1 MDRIVKDESYYIKA
15 LKKGSYEAFDIV
27 YDMYSSRLY
36 GYCYQYTKSHEDTQD
51 IVQEV
56 FAALWR
62 YRESIRDE
70 NTILYFLFQIAKNR
84 LINRF
89 RSQVNSPVF
98 EEYVSY
104 CDELKHSVN
113 DTSRLVEFDDF
124 KQKIKHIKSKLP
136 SMQRKIYEY
145 SREQELSNKEIA
157 GLMELSEQ
165 TVKNQLSLA
174 LKVFREKLADYKYIS
189 LLIALF
195 YH

>member
-1 MDRIVKDESYYIKA
+1 MNRQVKDESYYIKA
-15 LKKGSYEAFDIV
+15 LKNGSYDAFNIV

-36 GYCYQYTKSHEDTQD
+36 GYCYRYTKSHEDTQD

-56 FAALWR
+56 FTALWR

-98 EEYVSY
+98 EEYVTY
-104 CDELKHSVN
+104 CNELKLSVTN
-113 DTSRLVEFDDF
+113 TSEPIEFDDF
-124 KQKIKHIKSKLP
+124 RRRIVQIKNTLP
-136 SMQRKIYEY
+136 PTQRKVYEY

-157 GLMELSEQ
+157 DLMGLSEQ

-174 LKVFREKLADYKYIS
+174 LKVFREKLVDYKYIS